1 MHRLLLQLARLN
13 LRELLFR
20 DPVVAPLAAL
30 AQHADLKLVVASHM
44 GAATVYYR
52 LYLVV
57 GDQGAL
63 RGGRGTHCRIQLFTL
78 ALLSLS
84 NRPIPVFII
93 LLSPC
98 PSSSLILAEP
108 LQLTW
113 WLVIGAEET
122 AVLLRG

>member
-1 MHRLLLQLARLN
+1 M
-13 LRELLFR
+13 
-20 DPVVAPLAAL
+20 
-30 AQHADLKLVVASHM
+30 S
-44 GAATVYYR
+44 AATVYYR

-63 RGGRGTHCRIQLFTL
+63 RGGSGTHCRIQLFTF

-93 LLSPC
+93 LLSPR
-98 PSSSLILAEP
+98 PSSSLVLAEP

-122 AVLLRG
+122 TVLLRG